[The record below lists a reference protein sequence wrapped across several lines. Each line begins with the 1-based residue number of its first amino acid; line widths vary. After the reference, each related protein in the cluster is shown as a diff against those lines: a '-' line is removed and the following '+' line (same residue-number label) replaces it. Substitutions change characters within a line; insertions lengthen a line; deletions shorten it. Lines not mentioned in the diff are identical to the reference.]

1 MAICQKKIDN
11 DLLIEI
17 NRKQMKSPLPKLR
30 RVLKRM
36 KNGKG
41 KMTDILENMME
52 ANIEMLEYIQ
62 ETQKKPTKK
71 KK

>member
-1 MAICQKKIDN
+1 
-11 DLLIEI
+11 
-17 NRKQMKSPLPKLR
+17 MKSPLPKLR